1 MTGTLAPM
9 KFYRPFLAFPAL
21 CICAAA
27 ADETGPHTL
36 SVAAETPEVAVKRQA
51 PGRRSLSL
59 PSLDYRVSIEA
70 RCPDEWTPESL
81 SLNIADSRISRT
93 GDDLKQGTYQQLGIT
108 VPARQLAPL
117 TLRDFCVIDAADEGS
132 ASIPEKSVLPRHTP
146 DHSRLKMDATL
157 AHASLRCS
165 KDDEHRIVY
174 VSQPLDVTL
183 VCESD
188 ESGGGVA
195 AR

>member
-1 MTGTLAPM
+1 M
-9 KFYRPFLAFPAL
+9 KFYRPFLALPAL
-21 CICAAA
+21 CLSAAA

-36 SVAAETPEVAVKRQA
+36 SIASETPEVIVKPQA

-59 PSLDYRVSIEA
+59 PSLDYQFSIEA

-81 SLNIADSRISRT
+81 SLNVADSRISRT
-93 GDDLKQGTYQQLGIT
+93 GGDLKQGTYQQLGIT

-132 ASIPEKSVLPRHTP
+132 ATAPEKTASPRHTP
-146 DHSRLKMDATL
+146 KHSRLKIDAAL

-165 KDDEHRIVY
+165 KDDEHRTVY
-174 VSQPLDVTL
+174 VSQALDVTL
-183 VCESD
+183 VCEPA
-188 ESGGGVA
+188 ETEGGIL